1 MNIRAPRQS
10 DSLSPFGTGDSPSV
24 AERPNSWVHHLR
36 PPVASDAIAIQRL
49 VTATEVLDVNST
61 YTYLLMATDFASTS
75 IVADKDGEIC
85 GVITGYHPPMR
96 PQVLF
101 VWQVAVAQNTQGT
114 GLGGTM
120 LDSLVERVR
129 SDRHGHP
136 LTVEATVAPSNSAS
150 RALFGGF
157 ARRHGVPLVEQSH
170 FTSAQLAADQA
181 HEDEPILRI
190 GPITTPLGD

>member
-1 MNIRAPRQS
+1 VNIRAPRQ
-10 DSLSPFGTGDSPSV
+10 GDFSSRPWTAGAQSV
-24 AERPNSWVHHLR
+24 VAQPNSWTHHLR
-36 PPVASDAIAIQRL
+36 PPVAEDAISMQRL

-75 IVADKDGEIC
+75 IVADIDGEIC
-85 GVITGYHPPMR
+85 GLITGYHPPMR

-101 VWQVAVAQNTQGT
+101 VWQVAVARSAQGT

-120 LDSLVERVR
+120 LDGLVRRVR
-129 SDRHGHP
+129 TDRHGHP

-150 RALFGGF
+150 RALFGGL
-157 ARRHGVPLVEQSH
+157 ARRHGVPMTEHRH
-170 FTSAQLAADQA
+170 FSAAQLDADQA

-190 GPITTPLGD
+190 GPITTP